1 MRVDAGTRRASDVSH
16 EDGEVAQGAGR
27 PCSSALIVGMVRAET
42 AADRLRIF
50 MYVQMKLES
59 NKLIGFETSALLNG
73 RNRRPSRT
81 LS

>member
-1 MRVDAGTRRASDVSH
+1 MYLMKMVKLHRGLDDLAL
-16 EDGEVAQGAGR
+16 QL
-27 PCSSALIVGMVRAET
+27 SSLEWCEL
-42 AADRLRIF
+42 RLLLTVLEF
-50 MYVQMKLES
+50 SCMSMYVQMKLES